1 MDKWDY
7 NFLYHPYKWSFWP
20 LLISL
25 LTRPTFFR
33 ECFLSLL
40 WMSVLIGDIWDHRKF
55 LPKSNT
61 FVWNVAGGI
70 LTASTAINMFILTVD
85 YISIHN
91 ILKLEW

>member
-1 MDKWDY
+1 MITPIQAK
-7 NFLYHPYKWSFWP
+7 FWAP
-20 LLISL
+20 
-25 LTRPTFFR
+25 TYFTVDGPTFFR

-40 WMSVLIGDIWDHRKF
+40 WMFVLIGDIWDHRKF

-70 LTASTAINMFILTVD
+70 LAASTAINMFILTVD
-85 YISIHN
+85 YIGIHN

>member
-1 MDKWDY
+1 M
-7 NFLYHPYKWSFWP
+7 
-20 LLISL
+20 
-25 LTRPTFFR
+25 
-33 ECFLSLL
+33 
-40 WMSVLIGDIWDHRKF
+40 LIGDIWDHRKF